1 MEKITIKIQD
11 LNCDDTDLSNLNDK
25 TVESITG
32 SGIFGAFASTFI
44 VTAGIGIN
52 GLRTGQSG
60 SSILQQQI
68 DYGVPAFAVGFF
80 LPEP

>member
-1 MEKITIKIQD
+1 MNNVSIEIQELSYDDELSD
-11 LNCDDTDLSNLNDK
+11 LDDK
-25 TVESITG
+25 AVHSIMG
-32 SGIFGAFASTFI
+32 SGIIGAVGAAL
-44 VTAGIGIN
+44 VTTVGIGIN